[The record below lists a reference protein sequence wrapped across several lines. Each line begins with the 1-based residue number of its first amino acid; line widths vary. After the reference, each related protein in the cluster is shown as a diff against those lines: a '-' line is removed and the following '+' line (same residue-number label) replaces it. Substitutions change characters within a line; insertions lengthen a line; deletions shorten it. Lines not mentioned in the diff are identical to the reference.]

1 MGLLGESEGGMWV
14 AAKFDCPTNR
24 LEPCHLAKE
33 TLRAAIFISLT
44 LLRIQLENFYMSS
57 SLHHLPDHN
66 KDYNEANDNVHL
78 VDVAVHGDVVKCY
91 EPLNEQQG
99 RC

>member
-24 LEPCHLAKE
+24 LEPWLAKE

-44 LLRIQLENFYMSS
+44 LLRIQLENICAS

-78 VDVAVHGDVVKCY
+78 VDVAVHGDVVKC
-91 EPLNEQQG
+91 
-99 RC
+99 